1 MTHSQ
6 LLGTGRLS
14 TLNGFVIHTVS
25 QSIYLSRN
33 ATDTGPDTN
42 AGCNL
47 RWQVPSANRWTFAD
61 RCPPLTRALR
71 WQVPMDRTP
80 RQDATSADRC
90 PPLLTRAL
98 RWQVSSADRCPWTG
112 HQGRMQPP
120 LTGALRWQVPMDRT
134 PRQDA
139 TSADRCPPLLPGALR
154 WQVPMDR
161 TPRQD
166 ATSADRWTFADRCP
180 PLTGAHEKVLV
191 KATNDNTQ
199 EKKKVS

>member
-61 RCPPLTRALR
+61 RCPPLTGAHG
-71 WQVPMDRTP
+71 PDTK
-80 RQDATSADRC
+80 AGC
-90 PPLLTRAL
+90 NL

>member
-61 RCPPLTRALR
+61 RCPPLTGAHG
-71 WQVPMDRTP
+71 PDTK
-80 RQDATSADRC
+80 AGC
-90 PPLLTRAL
+90 NL

-120 LTGALRWQVPMDRT
+120 LTGALRCCQVP
-134 PRQDA
+134 
-139 TSADRCPPLLPGALR
+139 SADRCPWTGHQGRMQPPLTGEPSLTGALR
-154 WQVPMDR
+154 WQVPM
-161 TPRQD
+161 
-166 ATSADRWTFADRCP
+166 
-180 PLTGAHEKVLV
+180 
-191 KATNDNTQ
+191 
-199 EKKKVS
+199 KKC